1 MAKFETRKDTITTFR
16 RENLPLLR
24 SFKMILYSIYGA
36 FQMKYEYKKCGEK
49 RKKEKENGK
58 ERFSTMQRVF
68 MVANALLNGSIDLQV
83 SKP

>member
-1 MAKFETRKDTITTFR
+1 MNTK
-16 RENLPLLR
+16 NV
-24 SFKMILYSIYGA
+24 G
-36 FQMKYEYKKCGEK
+36 KKE
-49 RKKEKENGK
+49 KKEKENGK